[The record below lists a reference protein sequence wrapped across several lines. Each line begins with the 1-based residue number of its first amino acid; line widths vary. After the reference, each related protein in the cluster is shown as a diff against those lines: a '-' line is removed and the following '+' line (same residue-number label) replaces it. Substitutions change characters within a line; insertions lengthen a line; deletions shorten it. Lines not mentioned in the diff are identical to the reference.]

1 MLKINTPAGAPPRDL
16 LNDALREVVGQ
27 VQITASMSGQPP
39 QLFPSITAARIA
51 QELDDVDDLVKALR
65 NIAHA
70 AIASIVR
77 VRAAA
82 EEEPNT

>member
-16 LNDALREVVGQ
+16 LDDAMRQVIGQ
-27 VQITASMSGQPP
+27 VQITASMSAQPP
-39 QLFPSITAARIA
+39 QLQPSIVRARVA
-51 QELDDVDDLVKALR
+51 QELDDVDDLVRALR
-65 NIAHA
+65 DVAHA

-82 EEEPNT
+82 EED

>member
-16 LNDALREVVGQ
+16 LDDTLRQVIGQ
-27 VQITASMSGQPP
+27 VQITASMSAQPP
-39 QLFPSITAARIA
+39 QLHPSITAARIA
-51 QELDDVDDLVKALR
+51 QDLDDVDDLVKALR

-70 AIASIVR
+70 AIVSIVR

-82 EEEPNT
+82 EEDV